1 MNISIIYFNFPFW
14 RAEVSRIA
22 LDIGKIKYNDIR
34 IDRDEFTRARSTGQ
48 LDDGT
53 VIPFHQLP
61 CLIVDNESIGQT
73 AGIARFCG
81 KLSGLY
87 PKDENLMSAK
97 IYQFIDLLTDI
108 TVLIFNAGRYL
119 EPREKIIK
127 YGTEK
132 LECWELVATILG
144 SGIQWLDVFQLS
156 KKANKVI
163 EEQAGSITIEDLE
176 KIKWIGKVKAIQ
188 IISAFELAK
197 RHFIDDNIIIESI
210 WDVLG
215 QVSEYRN
222 KRQEY
227 LICITLDVA
236 SRLINKR
243 IITIWLLN
251 QSLVH
256 PREVFADAIED
267 RAHSIILVNNH
278 PSGTNKPSNEDIYVT
293 KRLRE
298 VSELVWIQLRDHIII
313 TKNDYYSFKENSLV

>member
-1 MNISIIYFNFPFW
+1 M
-14 RAEVSRIA
+14 
-22 LDIGKIKYNDIR
+22 K
-34 IDRDEFTRARSTGQ
+34 
-48 LDDGT
+48 
-53 VIPFHQLP
+53 
-61 CLIVDNESIGQT
+61 
-73 AGIARFCG
+73 
-81 KLSGLY
+81 
-87 PKDENLMSAK
+87 
-97 IYQFIDLLTDI
+97 
-108 TVLIFNAGRYL
+108 
-119 EPREKIIK
+119 PREKILK
-127 YGTEK
+127 YGPEK
-132 LECWELVATILG
+132 LESWELVATILG

-227 LICITLDVA
+227 LICITLDGA

-267 RAHSIILVNNH
+267 RAHSIILVHNH

-313 TKNDYYSFKENSLV
+313 TKNDYYSFK

>member
-1 MNISIIYFNFPFW
+1 M
-14 RAEVSRIA
+14 
-22 LDIGKIKYNDIR
+22 K
-34 IDRDEFTRARSTGQ
+34 
-48 LDDGT
+48 
-53 VIPFHQLP
+53 
-61 CLIVDNESIGQT
+61 
-73 AGIARFCG
+73 
-81 KLSGLY
+81 
-87 PKDENLMSAK
+87 
-97 IYQFIDLLTDI
+97 
-108 TVLIFNAGRYL
+108 
-119 EPREKIIK
+119 PREKILK
-127 YGTEK
+127 YGPEK
-132 LECWELVATILG
+132 LESWELVATILG

-227 LICITLDVA
+227 LICITLDGA

-267 RAHSIILVNNH
+267 RAHSIILVHNH

>member
-1 MNISIIYFNFPFW
+1 M
-14 RAEVSRIA
+14 
-22 LDIGKIKYNDIR
+22 K
-34 IDRDEFTRARSTGQ
+34 
-48 LDDGT
+48 
-53 VIPFHQLP
+53 
-61 CLIVDNESIGQT
+61 
-73 AGIARFCG
+73 
-81 KLSGLY
+81 
-87 PKDENLMSAK
+87 
-97 IYQFIDLLTDI
+97 
-108 TVLIFNAGRYL
+108 
-119 EPREKIIK
+119 PREKILK
-127 YGTEK
+127 YGPEK
-132 LECWELVATILG
+132 LESWELVATILG

-227 LICITLDVA
+227 LICITLDGA

-256 PREVFADAIED
+256 PREVFADSIED
-267 RAHSIILVNNH
+267 RAHSIILVHNH

>member
-1 MNISIIYFNFPFW
+1 M
-14 RAEVSRIA
+14 
-22 LDIGKIKYNDIR
+22 K
-34 IDRDEFTRARSTGQ
+34 
-48 LDDGT
+48 
-53 VIPFHQLP
+53 
-61 CLIVDNESIGQT
+61 
-73 AGIARFCG
+73 
-81 KLSGLY
+81 
-87 PKDENLMSAK
+87 
-97 IYQFIDLLTDI
+97 
-108 TVLIFNAGRYL
+108 
-119 EPREKIIK
+119 PREKILK
-127 YGTEK
+127 YGPEK
-132 LECWELVATILG
+132 LESWELVATILG

-227 LICITLDVA
+227 LICITLDGA
-236 SRLINKR
+236 CRLINKR

-267 RAHSIILVNNH
+267 RAHSIILVHNH

>member
-1 MNISIIYFNFPFW
+1 M
-14 RAEVSRIA
+14 
-22 LDIGKIKYNDIR
+22 K
-34 IDRDEFTRARSTGQ
+34 
-48 LDDGT
+48 
-53 VIPFHQLP
+53 
-61 CLIVDNESIGQT
+61 
-73 AGIARFCG
+73 
-81 KLSGLY
+81 
-87 PKDENLMSAK
+87 
-97 IYQFIDLLTDI
+97 
-108 TVLIFNAGRYL
+108 
-119 EPREKIIK
+119 PREKILK
-127 YGTEK
+127 YGPEK
-132 LECWELVATILG
+132 LESWELVATILG

-227 LICITLDVA
+227 LICITLDGA

-267 RAHSIILVNNH
+267 RAHSIILVHNH
-278 PSGTNKPSNEDIYVT
+278 PSGTNKPSNEDIYAT

>member
-1 MNISIIYFNFPFW
+1 M
-14 RAEVSRIA
+14 
-22 LDIGKIKYNDIR
+22 K
-34 IDRDEFTRARSTGQ
+34 
-48 LDDGT
+48 
-53 VIPFHQLP
+53 
-61 CLIVDNESIGQT
+61 
-73 AGIARFCG
+73 
-81 KLSGLY
+81 
-87 PKDENLMSAK
+87 
-97 IYQFIDLLTDI
+97 
-108 TVLIFNAGRYL
+108 
-119 EPREKIIK
+119 PREKILK
-127 YGTEK
+127 YGPEK
-132 LECWELVATILG
+132 LESWELVATILG

-227 LICITLDVA
+227 LICITLDGA

>member
-1 MNISIIYFNFPFW
+1 M
-14 RAEVSRIA
+14 
-22 LDIGKIKYNDIR
+22 K
-34 IDRDEFTRARSTGQ
+34 
-48 LDDGT
+48 
-53 VIPFHQLP
+53 
-61 CLIVDNESIGQT
+61 
-73 AGIARFCG
+73 
-81 KLSGLY
+81 
-87 PKDENLMSAK
+87 
-97 IYQFIDLLTDI
+97 
-108 TVLIFNAGRYL
+108 
-119 EPREKIIK
+119 PREKILK
-127 YGTEK
+127 YGPEK
-132 LECWELVATILG
+132 LASWELVATILG

-227 LICITLDVA
+227 LICITLDGA